1 MTIPAVFSR
10 LVTALGRRRRDS
22 ETVWDALPP
31 AQWLIV
37 GLGNPG
43 TKYVHTRHNMGYR
56 VIDELLRRHDERFIG
71 VPGVPARVART
82 GVQGHG
88 VLLVRSTTFMNES
101 GLAVAPLAASY
112 AIPADHVIVVHD
124 ELDLPAGTVR
134 LKLGGNEN
142 GHNGLK
148 SVTAELGTRD
158 YVRVRVGIGRPDP
171 GQSVVDHVLEQLQKG
186 SLDLDALRD
195 AVRTAADAVEIVAAR
210 GLPAAQNE
218 IHGRR

>member
-1 MTIPAVFSR
+1 MSILAR
-10 LVTALGRRRRDS
+10 LATLLGRHRQDA

-43 TKYVHTRHNMGYR
+43 LKYVHTRHNIGYR
-56 VIDELLRRHDERFIG
+56 VVDELMRRHDERFIG
-71 VPGVPARVART
+71 VPGIPARVART
-82 GVQGHG
+82 GVSEHG
-88 VLLVRSTTFMNES
+88 VLLVRPTTFMNES
-101 GLAVAPLAASY
+101 GQAVAPLAASY
-112 AIPADHVIVVHD
+112 AIPADHVIVIHD

-134 LKLGGNEN
+134 VKLGGNEN

-158 YVRVRVGIGRPDP
+158 FVRIRVGIGRPDA
-171 GQSVVDHVLEQLQKG
+171 GKSVVDHVLEPLQKG
-186 SLDLDALRD
+186 SLDLDALHD
-195 AVRTAADAVEIVAAR
+195 AVRTAADAAEIIADR
-210 GLPAAQNE
+210 GVPAAQNE

>member
-1 MTIPAVFSR
+1 MSILAR
-10 LVTALGRRRRDS
+10 LTTLLARRRRPGS

-31 AQWLIV
+31 AQWLVV

-43 TKYVHTRHNMGYR
+43 TKYAHTRHNIGYR
-56 VIDELLRRHDERFIG
+56 VIDILLHRHTERFIG

-82 GVQGHG
+82 GVAGHG
-88 VLLVRSTTFMNES
+88 VLIVRPTTFMNES

-134 LKLGGNEN
+134 VKLGGNEN

-148 SVTAELGTRD
+148 SVTGELGTRD
-158 YVRVRVGIGRPDP
+158 YVRVRVGIGRPAA
-171 GQSVVDHVLEQLQKG
+171 GRSVVEHVLEPLQKG
-186 SLDLDALRD
+186 SLDLDALHD
-195 AVRTAADAVEIVAAR
+195 AVRTAADAVEIIADR
-210 GLPAAQNE
+210 GVPAAQNE